1 MTVASETSK
10 SGPYTGNGVTTI
22 FAYGFRILD
31 KAHLKVTRDEN
42 NVETVL
48 VVDTDYIVAGVG
60 DTGGGQIA
68 LVAAP
73 TASQTITI
81 VRNVPFTQEMDLE
94 NQGPYFA
101 DTVESAFDLAVM
113 RDQQLIE
120 LVDENREIVD
130 ESAANIADVLASIS
144 ALTNF
149 ADIYL
154 GPKAVAPT
162 LRNNGS
168 PIQSGDMYFDTTVH
182 QLKVWS
188 GTAWLGPGTGDMRG
202 SNNLSDV
209 ADTAQSWRNLGGFD
223 LSAVVNLTAA
233 SALTASAFGKLHFLT
248 GTTVNFTTT
257 LPTPVGNAGKV
268 IGFIVGSN
276 TEASKLY
283 TLTTPAGAIGRSGAS
298 IVMWANESVL
308 LRSNGVNWQVLEA
321 KQIPFLGK
329 LTRTTDL
336 NLTPSTRTEF
346 TFNAASDDPTGLNL
360 CYVGSRFVAPR
371 AGSYLFTLFSYQT
384 ATGASFN
391 QNWLSL
397 GADVNVK
404 SSGTFSFTGTVN
416 AGTVYG
422 PARIT
427 AAAGQSIGAT
437 ANVDG
442 TTPKVAS
449 AAVPATLDFS
459 EVCPSW

>member
-1 MTVASETSK
+1 M
-10 SGPYTGNGVTTI
+10 
-22 FAYGFRILD
+22 
-31 KAHLKVTRDEN
+31 
-42 NVETVL
+42 
-48 VVDTDYIVAGVG
+48 
-60 DTGGGQIA
+60 
-68 LVAAP
+68 
-73 TASQTITI
+73 
-81 VRNVPFTQEMDLE
+81 RNVPFTQEMDLE

-308 LRSNGVNWQVLEA
+308 LRSNGVNWQVLKRSKSCSLA
-321 KQIPFLGK
+321 SSRGPRT
-329 LTRTTDL
+329 LT
-336 NLTPSTRTEF
+336 
-346 TFNAASDDPTGLNL
+346 
-360 CYVGSRFVAPR
+360 
-371 AGSYLFTLFSYQT
+371 
-384 ATGASFN
+384 
-391 QNWLSL
+391 
-397 GADVNVK
+397 
-404 SSGTFSFTGTVN
+404 
-416 AGTVYG
+416 
-422 PARIT
+422 
-427 AAAGQSIGAT
+427 
-437 ANVDG
+437 
-442 TTPKVAS
+442 
-449 AAVPATLDFS
+449 
-459 EVCPSW
+459 